1 MGSSAILPLFF
12 SSEAMFEQQSLRLD
26 VLSEVKLFL
35 EDPHIYKRG
44 RILHLLGNGVAD
56 TKETWFE
63 FYNWCYRE
71 FEYLETPLWYKA
83 KYAEY
88 SATKENIKFMSY
100 HEFLQQYWTVEDVVK
115 SSIFISD
122 EGINNYNA
130 SDQEIIHWTRL
141 RNKNLC
147 CFTGAVCGG
156 ELVGQV
162 GFIMLNNEEHN
173 QMKNG
178 LLDESD
184 IVGTSLDF
192 EGPIYLY
199 IPSVVIKPE
208 FQNRYLLP
216 VMFRHLF
223 NQLVLMP
230 ELIDKLQGFIALAY
244 SDDGVAMCK
253 GFNLQFQ
260 SQDFTK
266 SKIYTGSLSAML
278 NSPIGKRIKL
288 KEISKSFQSY

>member
-1 MGSSAILPLFF
+1 MDELAILTSFF
-12 SSEAMFEQQSLRLD
+12 DSEEMFNQQSLRQD
-26 VLSEVKLFL
+26 VLTEVKLFL
-35 EDPHIYKRG
+35 EDPHIYKRS
-44 RILHLLGNGVAD
+44 RILHLLGNGVD
-56 TKETWFE
+56 DNKDTWFE

-71 FEYLETPLWYKA
+71 FEYLEPPLWYKK

-88 SATKENIKFMSY
+88 ASLKENIKFMSY

-122 EGINNYNA
+122 EGINNYSA
-130 SDQEIIHWTRL
+130 SDQEVIHWTRL
-141 RNKNLC
+141 RNKNLS

-162 GFIMLNNEEHN
+162 GFIMLDNEEHK
-173 QMKNG
+173 QMKKG

-184 IVGTSLDF
+184 ILGTSLDF
-192 EGPIYLY
+192 GGPIYLY

-230 ELIDKLQGFIALAY
+230 ELMDKLRGFIALAY

-260 SQDFTK
+260 PQNFTK

-288 KEISKSFQSY
+288 KEISKSFKSY